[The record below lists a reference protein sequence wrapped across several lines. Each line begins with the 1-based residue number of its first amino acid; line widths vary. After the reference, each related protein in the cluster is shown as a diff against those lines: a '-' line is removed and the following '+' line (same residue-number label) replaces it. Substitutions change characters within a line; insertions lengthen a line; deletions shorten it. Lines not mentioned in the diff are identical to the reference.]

1 MKATLLAAMLFAGL
15 APIPFSPASAA
26 TAMQPGAICKATLGL
41 NPANADYDACERT
54 LLRYQPALS
63 ADAYTAPQ
71 AVAGD
76 IHLAPQR
83 GWAAFEAS
91 CAELGIDPATD
102 ALGACA
108 GDLDASLLE
117 LHLTAAE

>member
-1 MKATLLAAMLFAGL
+1 MKAASLSRPTTPSVLATTVAVRFRAGWM
-15 APIPFSPASAA
+15 AAISPSWSPA
-26 TAMQPGAICKATLGL
+26 P
-41 NPANADYDACERT
+41 P
-54 LLRYQPALS
+54 
-63 ADAYTAPQ
+63 ADAYAAPQ

-76 IHLAPQR
+76 IHLSPQR
-83 GWAAFEAS
+83 GWAAFEES